1 MKENLYTCLV
11 TGAAGFI
18 GSHLCERLVEKYNVV
33 GLDNLSIGM
42 EYLKNLKNVK
52 EHPNFKFYYYGV
64 HYLRQFHHIIR
75 ENKFDVIF
83 HLAANSDISV
93 SDPNIE
99 QRDTLQTTI
108 ELLEYCRLN
117 DVKQFLFASS
127 GSIYGEAYKKTDQ
140 PINEEFGAL
149 MPISHYAAAK
159 LASEAFISSYS
170 FNYDINSWIF
180 RFPNIIGEHATHG
193 VILDFINKIKANP
206 DELEVLGDGSQTKP
220 YLYVKDLI
228 DAMLFI
234 WENAKKPLNYYNI
247 AGIGTTS
254 VAEIARMVIAEMG
267 TKTKIRYTGGDR
279 GWKSD
284 SPKYT
289 PDTKKL
295 TYLGWIPN
303 MTSNEAV
310 RNSIKQILKEI
321 GYA

>member
-1 MKENLYTCLV
+1 MSKVIAV
-11 TGAAGFI
+11 TGASGFI
-18 GSHLCERLVEKYNVV
+18 GSHLCERLVEKYKVI
-33 GLDNLSIGM
+33 GLDNLSQGNLNN
-42 EYLKNLKNVK
+42 LKNLKN
-52 EHPNFKFYYYGV
+52 HPNFKFYFCDV
-64 HYLRQFHHIIR
+64 EYLRTYCHIIR

-99 QRDTLQTTI
+99 HNHTFETTY
-108 ELLEYCRLN
+108 ELLEYARLN
-117 DVKQFLFASS
+117 GVKEFLFASS
-127 GSIYGEAYKKTDQ
+127 GSIYGEAYKKTDK
-140 PINEEFGAL
+140 PIDEDFGAL

-170 FNYDINSWIF
+170 FNYDISSWIF

-193 VILDFINKIKANP
+193 VIIDFINKIKANP

-234 WENAKKPLNYYNI
+234 WENADEPLNYYNI
-247 AGIGTTS
+247 SGIGTTS
-254 VAEIARMVIAEMG
+254 VAEIARMAIAEMG

-295 TYLGWIPN
+295 TDLGWIPN

-310 RNSIKQILKEI
+310 SYSIKQILKELN
-321 GYA
+321 YA

>member
-1 MKENLYTCLV
+1 MKTVCV
-11 TGAAGFI
+11 TGSAGFI
-18 GSHLCERLVEKYNVV
+18 GSHLCERLVEKYKVV

-42 EYLKNLKNVK
+42 EYLKNLDNVK
-52 EHPNFKFYYYGV
+52 DHPNFKFYYCGV

-75 ENKFDVIF
+75 DNKFDVIF

-99 QRDTLQTTI
+99 HNHTFETTY
-108 ELLEYCRLN
+108 ELLEYSRLN
-117 DVKQFLFASS
+117 GVKEFLFASS
-127 GSIYGEAYKKTDQ
+127 GSIYGEAYKKTDK
-140 PINEEFGAL
+140 PVNEEFGAL

-180 RFPNIIGEHATHG
+180 RFPNVIGEHATHG
-193 VILDFINKIKANP
+193 AILDFINKIKANP
-206 DELEVLGDGSQTKP
+206 EELEVLGDGSQTKP

-234 WENAKKPLNYYNI
+234 WENAKERLNYFNI

-254 VAEIARMVIAEMG
+254 VKEIAEMVIAEMG

-284 SPKYT
+284 SPQYKA
-289 PDTKKL
+289 DISKL
-295 TYLGWIPN
+295 TGLGWTPN

-310 RNSIKQILKEI
+310 SHSIKQILKEI